1 MSENMRSKRR
11 SKVREKM
18 REESMTERKR
28 RERVRKHGDQRE
40 EEKGERGAM
49 KVLSRSKYLL
59 HYTLLCVAPSD
70 IIAHDSHKTSMV

>member
-1 MSENMRSKRR
+1 MRSKRR

-40 EEKGERGAM
+40 EEKER
-49 KVLSRSKYLL
+49 VLSRSKYLL